1 MKVQNQSVL
10 QRFFRLFSAFSMIFL
25 LLLGASVE
33 GAGQIA
39 QRGTATTATGTG
51 TSIAINKPSGI
62 IAGDVM
68 IVNIT
73 QTGNT
78 TTNASLPGWT
88 IISGGR
94 LGTSG
99 NGPRYT
105 TILYR
110 VANGS
115 EGSSFVF
122 TLGTGSTSSVGSII
136 AFSGVASSVFDVIP
150 GSLNMA
156 EGTSITVPE
165 ITTATNNAAVL
176 FLAGAGGTDTDVYS
190 AWSGSTPTLTEIM
203 DFSNSSVT
211 SSVGAAWGILTTA
224 GNTGDKTV
232 TVDGNYYCGGMLIAL
247 KPAPIP
253 GSTISAIYNYTG
265 SNQTF
270 TVPNCVTNLTI
281 EAWGGGGGGYDGNNN
296 GGGKGGGGG
305 GYAKGTIINPS
316 GTYNIV
322 VGAGGTSGNNGSAST
337 FGGTTVVADYGRGG
351 TSATN
356 GGGTGGTSNIGNV
369 TTSNGGNGGN
379 GNNNSD
385 GGGGG
390 GGAGGPDGN
399 GINGSNATNFVGGA
413 GGAGDDGSGG
423 SGGAGGNSSVGV
435 AGTANALGGGGGGG
449 GDNGTAGGGGGFP
462 GAGGGGGENGGGA
475 GGNGQIKVTYVLP
488 NNPTIS
494 LSSTT
499 ASACYNATSQDLTLA
514 YSGTT
519 GCPDNYSI
527 DFASGIT
534 DVMDAPLSE
543 SPIIISVPAGLSIG
557 TYTGTLTVKNS
568 NYNFVSGNYSISVTI
583 YASPYAPTTSDA
595 NICIGSTATLSAS
608 GAASGQVYK
617 WYNASSGGSLLKTS
631 ASDTDNTFSTPVL
644 TATTSYWVSIQNT
657 STGCESERIQ
667 ITATFP
673 SVSSDSQ
680 TRAGADTWIGH
691 VYKRTDGTAGA
702 PTDAN
707 AFTNYYGIITES
719 EIFNESFG
727 GTNFCLPLTANES
740 TRSIY
745 TEYFAVRYRMNSS
758 KEGIYVAHMGS
769 DDGVRLTVDG
779 TKVYDRWIERGYTVD
794 TVVLFK
800 LSGTSNLLLEY
811 YESAGGNQISFQ
823 NLSKV
828 SNNLTSGTTQ
838 KICSSSIGSQISGN
852 NVFTDPPIGSRAIF
866 TVSYQWQQSTDQNIW
881 SDISGATSQN
891 YTPSGFLEGTY
902 YIRRKLTVS
911 RTNPGSIVVSAI
923 DYSNIATLTVRP
935 VFAAGTIANTGQTI
949 CSGTVPTTQIGSTA
963 DAGGGDNTITYQW
976 QYSTDNTFSTGVS
989 TVASNTATY
998 IPTQALTQTTYYRR
1012 QAKDGT
1018 CNTMFTSSSG
1028 VWSVTVNPLP
1038 TANISGDNSPLC
1050 AGDDAVFN
1058 LTGTAGAVVT
1068 YKVNSGSDQTITL
1081 TGGVATISINNVTDD
1096 QVLTLVSVTNGT
1108 CSQNLNATETITV
1121 NPLPEI
1127 GSFN

>member
-1 MKVQNQSVL
+1 M
-10 QRFFRLFSAFSMIFL
+10 
-25 LLLGASVE
+25 
-33 GAGQIA
+33 AG
-39 QRGTATTATGTG
+39 
-51 TSIAINKPSGI
+51 
-62 IAGDVM
+62 
-68 IVNIT
+68 
-73 QTGNT
+73 
-78 TTNASLPGWT
+78 
-88 IISGGR
+88 
-94 LGTSG
+94 
-99 NGPRYT
+99 
-105 TILYR
+105 
-110 VANGS
+110 
-115 EGSSFVF
+115 
-122 TLGTGSTSSVGSII
+122 
-136 AFSGVASSVFDVIP
+136 SVFDVSP

-156 EGTSITVPE
+156 DGTTITAPG
-165 ITTATNNAAVL
+165 ITTVTNNAAII
-176 FLAGAGGTDTDVYS
+176 FLAGAGGTDADVYS

-232 TVDGNYYCGGMLIAL
+232 TIDGNYYCGGMLIAL

-253 GSTISAIYNYTG
+253 GSTITALYNYTG

-270 TVPNCVTNLTI
+270 TVPNCISSLTV
-281 EAWGGGGGGYDGNNN
+281 EAWGGGGGGYSGNNN

-305 GYAKGTIINPS
+305 GYAKGNIANPS
-316 GTYNIV
+316 GNYTIV
-322 VGAGGTSGNNGSAST
+322 VGVGGSAGSNGSAST
-337 FGGTTVVADYGRGG
+337 FGGTIVIADYGRGG

-356 GGGTGGTSNIGNV
+356 GGGTGGNTNTGNV
-369 TTSNGGNGGN
+369 LTSNGGNGGN
-379 GNNNSD
+379 GNNSSD

-399 GINGSNATNFVGGA
+399 GINGSNATNSV
-413 GGAGDDGSGG
+413 GG
-423 SGGAGGNSSVGV
+423 SGGAGDNGSGGAGGSGGNNSIGV
-435 AGTANALGGGGGGG
+435 AGAANALGGGGGGG
-449 GDNGTAGGGGGFP
+449 GDNGTAGGAGGFP

-475 GGNGQIKVTYVLP
+475 GANGQVKVTYVLP
-488 NNPTIS
+488 DNPTIT
-494 LSSTT
+494 LSTT
-499 ASACYNATSQDLTLA
+499 TSSVCYSTSSQNVTFNFSATS
-514 YSGTT
+514 
-519 GCPDNYSI
+519 GCPDKYSIAGSSFFNITDANLTGSSFSVTVPANQAAGNYS
-527 DFASGIT
+527 
-534 DVMDAPLSE
+534 
-543 SPIIISVPAGLSIG
+543 
-557 TYTGTLTVKNS
+557 GTLTVKNS
-568 NYNFVSGNYSISVTI
+568 TYGFVSDNISISVTV
-583 YASPYAPTTSDA
+583 YAPPSAPSTA
-595 NICIGSTATLSAS
+595 GAYICIGSTATLSAS
-608 GAASGQVYK
+608 GAVSGQVYK

-631 ASDTDNTFSTPVL
+631 ASNTDNTFSTPVL

-657 STGCESERIQ
+657 STGCESERTQ

-727 GTNFCLPLTANES
+727 GTNVCLPLIATES

-745 TEYFAVRYRMNSS
+745 SEYLAVRYRMNSS
-758 KEGIYVAHMGS
+758 KQGIYLAHMGS

-838 KICSSSIGSQISGN
+838 TICSSSTGSQISGN

-1028 VWSVTVNPLP
+1028 VWSITVNPLP

-1050 AGDDAVFN
+1050 AGDNAVFN

-1068 YKVNSGSDQTITL
+1068 YKVNSGSEQTITL
-1081 TGGVATISINNVTDD
+1081 SGGIATITINNVNED
-1096 QVLTLVSVTNGT
+1096 QVLKLVSITNGT
-1108 CSQNLNATETITV
+1108 CSQNLNDISTITV
-1121 NPLPEI
+1121 NPIPEI

>member
-1 MKVQNQSVL
+1 MIKSKKYQVTTSVSEDRCVMKVQNQSVL
-10 QRFFRLFSAFSMIFL
+10 QRFFKLFSAFTLIFL

-33 GAGQIA
+33 GAGQTTLTHFGLNNNLTPDIDNVN
-39 QRGTATTATGTG
+39 GTPSASQTGLNFSLNNSPCEGSHYLYCTGTG
-51 TSIAINKPSGI
+51 DYIDI
-62 IAGDVM
+62 I
-68 IVNIT
+68 I
-73 QTGNT
+73 NT
-78 TTNASLPGWT
+78 TGYYS
-88 IISGGR
+88 ISI
-94 LGTSG
+94 SWQQK
-99 NGPRYT
+99 N
-105 TILYR
+105 
-110 VANGS
+110 
-115 EGSSFVF
+115 
-122 TLGTGSTSSVGSII
+122 
-136 AFSGVASSVFDVIP
+136 
-150 GSLNMA
+150 
-156 EGTSITVPE
+156 
-165 ITTATNNAAVL
+165 
-176 FLAGAGGTDTDVYS
+176 
-190 AWSGSTPTLTEIM
+190 
-203 DFSNSSVT
+203 FSNSNGNWNLYGDYNNDGTFEHTDISTTNVTNSCATVSVSLPSLFNNQSNVRLRLYSNV
-211 SSVGAAWGILTTA
+211 SSGTYFYIDDITVSGIT
-224 GNTGDKTV
+224 
-232 TVDGNYYCGGMLIAL
+232 
-247 KPAPIP
+247 P
-253 GSTISAIYNYTG
+253 GSTVITTYDYTG
-265 SNQTF
+265 SIQTF
-270 TVPNCVTNLTI
+270 DVPKCVTSLTV
-281 EAWGGGGGGYDGNNN
+281 EAWGGGGGGYDGTNS

-305 GYAKGTIINPS
+305 GYAKGSIANPS

-322 VGAGGTSGNNGSAST
+322 VGAGGVTGSNGSAST

-351 TSATN
+351 TSPTN
-356 GGGTGGTSNIGNV
+356 GGGTGGTSNTGNV
-369 TTSNGGNGGN
+369 TTSNGGDGGN

-390 GGAGGPDGN
+390 GGSGGPDGN
-399 GINGSNATNFVGGA
+399 GINGSNATNSVGGA

-423 SGGAGGNSSVGV
+423 AGGAGGNNSVGV

-449 GDNGTAGGGGGFP
+449 GDNGTAGGAGGFP

-475 GGNGQIKVTYVLP
+475 GANGQVKVTYTLP
-488 NNPTIS
+488 NNPTITLILPTAS
-494 LSSTT
+494 TCFSTT
-499 ASACYNATSQDLTLA
+499 AQNVTFNFSTTS
-514 YSGTT
+514 
-519 GCPDNYSI
+519 GCPDKYSITGSSFFNVTDANLTGSSFSVTVPANQAVGNYS
-527 DFASGIT
+527 
-534 DVMDAPLSE
+534 
-543 SPIIISVPAGLSIG
+543 
-557 TYTGTLTVKNS
+557 GTLTVKNS
-568 NYNFVSGNYSISVTI
+568 TYGFVSDNISISVTV
-583 YASPYAPTTSDA
+583 YAPPSAPSTA
-595 NICIGSTATLSAS
+595 GAYICIGSTATLSAS
-608 GAASGQVYK
+608 GATSGQVYK

-631 ASDTDNTFSTPVL
+631 TSNTDNTFSTPVL
-644 TATTSYWVSIQNT
+644 TATTNYWVAILNT
-657 STGCESERIQ
+657 STGCESERTQ

-691 VYKRTDGTAGA
+691 VYKRTDGSAGA

-794 TVVLFK
+794 TVVLIK

-838 KICSSSIGSQISGN
+838 TICSSSTGSQISGN

-935 VFAAGTIANTGQTI
+935 VFTAGTIANTGQTI

-1068 YKVNSGSDQTITL
+1068 FKVNSGSEQTITL
-1081 TGGVATISINNVTDD
+1081 TEGVATLTINNVNSD

-1108 CSQNLNATETITV
+1108 CSQSLNTTSTITV
-1121 NPLPEI
+1121 NPIPEI